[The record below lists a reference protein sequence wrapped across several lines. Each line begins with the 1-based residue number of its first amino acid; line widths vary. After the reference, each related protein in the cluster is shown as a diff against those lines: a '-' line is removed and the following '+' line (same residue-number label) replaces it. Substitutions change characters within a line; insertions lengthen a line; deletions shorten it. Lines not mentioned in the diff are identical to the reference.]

1 MPTRLRKTRKLRG
14 GRHMGWGQ
22 VGQHRAS
29 GHKGGLGRSGHL
41 KHLWST
47 VIKEDP
53 DHFGHKSTHRPA
65 SVSII
70 TKKWASVRDL
80 DDLFTKFGKQQENKK
95 LLDLGILGFNKLLG
109 GGQQVPKPK
118 RKIPLQTKLL
128 WCGACVTIY
137 MVMGQTPLFGATTPE
152 FDFLAFARVI
162 FASQQGSLVELGIG
176 PIVTAGLLMQLL
188 RGSDILKFDF
198 KRPEERGIFQTATKM
213 LTYFVI
219 IIESAV
225 YAWAVYGPN
234 ITDPTILG
242 VIIGQLMGASI
253 IVMFMDELIQKGW
266 GIGSGISL
274 FIACGVAQQILWSL
288 FSPLAAGDGGS
299 IGVFPFII
307 QWFQMGMGDFSDIFF
322 RSNQLPSI
330 FGLLLT
336 AGVLLILV
344 YTQGMKVEIPIVS
357 TKYRGFAATYPIK
370 LMYVSN
376 IPVILASALTA
387 NAVFMGQMLWSQL
400 NPRNASPF
408 FNILGQF
415 DPTSPSTPIGGIVY
429 YITPPRGLDL
439 VALDPM
445 RGVLYVLFMIGIVV
459 IFGKLWVELGGLS
472 SKKAAQNLLD
482 ADVVIPGFRRSN
494 KPVEMLLNK
503 YIPSVTILGSVIL
516 GLIAGVS
523 DILGVFGSGIGVLLT
538 VDILINYYNQLVRE
552 KVEVVMPRLGA
563 WLGR

>member
-1 MPTRLRKTRKLRG
+1 MAEGTLTDYIRKIVAKAAPYL
-14 GRHMGWGQ
+14 
-22 VGQHRAS
+22 
-29 GHKGGLGRSGHL
+29 
-41 KHLWST
+41 
-47 VIKEDP
+47 P
-53 DHFGHKSTHRPA
+53 
-65 SVSII
+65 
-70 TKKWASVRDL
+70 
-80 DDLFTKFGKQQENKK
+80 
-95 LLDLGILGFNKLLG
+95 
-109 GGQQVPKPK
+109 QVPKPK

-128 WCGACVTIY
+128 WCGACVAIY

-198 KRPEERGIFQTATKM
+198 KKPEERGIFQTATKI
-213 LTYFVI
+213 LTYIVI
-219 IIESAV
+219 IIEGAV
-225 YAWAVYGPN
+225 YAVAVYGPN
-234 ITDPTILG
+234 INDPTILG
-242 VIIGQLMGASI
+242 VIIGQLIGASI

-266 GIGSGISL
+266 GLGSGISL

-288 FSPLAAGDGGS
+288 FSPLAAGDGGM
-299 IGVFPFII
+299 IGIFPFIV
-307 QWFQMGMGDFSDIFF
+307 QQAQLGMLFEWTGFMDVFF

-330 FGLLLT
+330 FVLLLT
-336 AGVLLILV
+336 IAILLILV

-523 DILGVFGSGIGVLLT
+523 DILGVFGSGIGLLLT

>member
-1 MPTRLRKTRKLRG
+1 MAKGTLTDYVRKIVAKAEPYL
-14 GRHMGWGQ
+14 
-22 VGQHRAS
+22 
-29 GHKGGLGRSGHL
+29 
-41 KHLWST
+41 
-47 VIKEDP
+47 P
-53 DHFGHKSTHRPA
+53 
-65 SVSII
+65 
-70 TKKWASVRDL
+70 
-80 DDLFTKFGKQQENKK
+80 
-95 LLDLGILGFNKLLG
+95 
-109 GGQQVPKPK
+109 QVPKPK
-118 RKIPLQTKLL
+118 RKISLQTKLL
-128 WCGACVTIY
+128 WCGACVAVY
-137 MVMGQTPLFGATTPE
+137 MVMGQTPLFGATAPE

-213 LTYFVI
+213 LAYFVI
-219 IIESAV
+219 IIEASV
-225 YAWAVYGPN
+225 YGWAVYGPN
-234 ITDPTILG
+234 IAEPSVLGIL
-242 VIIGQLMGASI
+242 IGQLMAASI

-266 GIGSGISL
+266 GLGSGISL

-288 FSPLAAGDGGS
+288 FSPLAAGDGGM
-299 IGVFPFII
+299 IGIVPFII
-307 QWFQMGMGDFSDIFF
+307 QQAQLGMLFDWAGFMDVFF

-330 FGLLLT
+330 FVLLLT
-336 AGVLLILV
+336 IAILLILV

-459 IFGKLWVELGGLS
+459 VFGKLWVELGGLS

-482 ADVVIPGFRRSN
+482 ADVQIPGFRRSN
-494 KPVEMLLNK
+494 KPVEALLNR
-503 YIPSVTILGSVIL
+503 YIPSVTLLGSIIL

-523 DILGVFGSGIGVLLT
+523 DVLGVFGSGIGILLT

-552 KVEVVMPRLGA
+552 KVETVMPRLGA

>member
-1 MPTRLRKTRKLRG
+1 MAEGTLTSYVRKVVAKAEPYLP
-14 GRHMGWGQ
+14 Q
-22 VGQHRAS
+22 
-29 GHKGGLGRSGHL
+29 
-41 KHLWST
+41 
-47 VIKEDP
+47 I
-53 DHFGHKSTHRPA
+53 
-65 SVSII
+65 
-70 TKKWASVRDL
+70 
-80 DDLFTKFGKQQENKK
+80 
-95 LLDLGILGFNKLLG
+95 
-109 GGQQVPKPK
+109 PKPK
-118 RKIPLQTKLL
+118 RKVSLQTKLL
-128 WCGACVTIY
+128 WCGACVCVY

-198 KRPEERGIFQTATKM
+198 KKPEERGIFQTATKM
-213 LTYFVI
+213 LTYIVI
-219 IIESAV
+219 ILEGSV

-234 ITDPTILG
+234 INDPTILG
-242 VIIGQLMGASI
+242 VIIGQLIGASI

-266 GIGSGISL
+266 GLGSGISL

-299 IGVFPFII
+299 IGIFPFII
-307 QWFQMGMGDFSDIFF
+307 QHAQLGMLFEWTGFMDVFF

-336 AGVLLILV
+336 VGVLLILV

-523 DILGVFGSGIGVLLT
+523 DILGVFGSGIGLLLT

>member
-1 MPTRLRKTRKLRG
+1 MAEGTLTDYIRKVVAKAEPYL
-14 GRHMGWGQ
+14 
-22 VGQHRAS
+22 
-29 GHKGGLGRSGHL
+29 
-41 KHLWST
+41 
-47 VIKEDP
+47 P
-53 DHFGHKSTHRPA
+53 
-65 SVSII
+65 
-70 TKKWASVRDL
+70 
-80 DDLFTKFGKQQENKK
+80 
-95 LLDLGILGFNKLLG
+95 
-109 GGQQVPKPK
+109 QVPKPK
-118 RKIPLQTKLL
+118 KKISLQQKLL
-128 WCGACVTIY
+128 WCGTCVFIY
-137 MVMGQTPLFGATTPE
+137 MVMGQTPLFGATTPD

-219 IIESAV
+219 VIESAV
-225 YAWAVYGPN
+225 YGWAVYGPN
-234 ITDPTILG
+234 ITEPSVLGIL
-242 VIIGQLMGASI
+242 IGQLMAASV

-288 FSPLAAGDGGS
+288 FSPLPAGDGGS
-299 IGVFPFII
+299 IGIIPFII
-307 QWFQMGMGDFSDIFF
+307 QNIQMGMGDFSDVFF

-376 IPVILASALTA
+376 IPVILATALTA
-387 NAVFMGQMLWSQL
+387 NAVFLGQMFWSNF
-400 NPRNASPF
+400 NPRNNNAF
-408 FNILGQF
+408 LNILGQF

-439 VALDPM
+439 AALDPM
-445 RGVLYVLFMIGIVV
+445 RAVLYVLFMIGIVV
-459 IFGKLWVELGGLS
+459 VFGKLWVELGGLS
-472 SKKAAQNLLD
+472 PKKAAQNLLD
-482 ADVVIPGFRRSN
+482 ADVQIPGFRRSN
-494 KPVEMLLNK
+494 RPVESLLNK
-503 YIPSVTILGSVIL
+503 YIPSVTIIGSVVL
-516 GLIAGVS
+516 GVIAGVS
-523 DILGVFGSGIGVLLT
+523 DVLGVFGTGIGVLLM
-538 VDILINYYNQLVRE
+538 VDILINYYNQLIKE
-552 KVEVVMPRLGA
+552 QVEVVMPRLGA
-563 WLGR
+563 LLGRT

>member
-1 MPTRLRKTRKLRG
+1 MATLTDTI
-14 GRHMGWGQ
+14 
-22 VGQHRAS
+22 
-29 GHKGGLGRSGHL
+29 RSIVAKAEPYL
-41 KHLWST
+41 
-47 VIKEDP
+47 P
-53 DHFGHKSTHRPA
+53 
-65 SVSII
+65 
-70 TKKWASVRDL
+70 
-80 DDLFTKFGKQQENKK
+80 
-95 LLDLGILGFNKLLG
+95 
-109 GGQQVPKPK
+109 QVPKPK
-118 RKIPLQTKLL
+118 RKISLQQKLL
-128 WCGACVTIY
+128 WCGTCVVIY

-219 IIESAV
+219 ILEGAV

-234 ITDPTILG
+234 IQDPTILG
-242 VIIGQLMGASI
+242 VIIGQLIGASI

-266 GIGSGISL
+266 GLGSGISL

-288 FSPLAAGDGGS
+288 FSPLAAGDGGM
-299 IGVFPFII
+299 IGIFPFIV
-307 QWFQMGMGDFSDIFF
+307 QQAQLGMLFEWTGFMDVFF

-330 FGLLLT
+330 FVLLLT
-336 AGVLLILV
+336 IAILLILV

-387 NAVFMGQMLWSQL
+387 NALFMGQMLWSQL
-400 NPRNASPF
+400 NPRNASPL
-408 FNILGQF
+408 FNILAQY
-415 DPTSPSTPIGGIVY
+415 DPTSPGTPIGGIVY
-429 YITPPRGLDL
+429 YISTPRGLDL

>member
-1 MPTRLRKTRKLRG
+1 MAEGSLTDYIRKI
-14 GRHMGWGQ
+14 
-22 VGQHRAS
+22 VGKAEPY
-29 GHKGGLGRSGHL
+29 L
-41 KHLWST
+41 
-47 VIKEDP
+47 P
-53 DHFGHKSTHRPA
+53 
-65 SVSII
+65 
-70 TKKWASVRDL
+70 
-80 DDLFTKFGKQQENKK
+80 
-95 LLDLGILGFNKLLG
+95 
-109 GGQQVPKPK
+109 QVPKPK
-118 RKIPLQTKLL
+118 RKIPLQQKLL
-128 WCGACVTIY
+128 WCGACVVIY

-219 IIESAV
+219 ILEGAV

-234 ITDPTILG
+234 IQDPTILG
-242 VIIGQLMGASI
+242 VIIGQLIGASI

-266 GIGSGISL
+266 GLGSGISL

-299 IGVFPFII
+299 IGIVPYII
-307 QWFQMGMGDFSDIFF
+307 QNIQLGVLDFSDVFF

-445 RGVLYVLFMIGIVV
+445 RAVLYVLFMIGIVV
-459 IFGKLWVELGGLS
+459 VFGKLWVELGGLS

-494 KPVEMLLNK
+494 APVEALLNK
-503 YIPSVTILGSVIL
+503 YIPSVTILGSIIL

-523 DILGVFGSGIGVLLT
+523 DVLGVFGSGIGVLLT